1 MTPNS
6 FTILLLFILI
16 VINTGAL
23 VCMGLLISYLRKWIG
38 GEENEER

>member
-1 MTPNS
+1 MAPNS

-23 VCMGLLISYLRKWIG
+23 ICMGLLLNYFKKLDGKSHD
-38 GEENEER
+38 EN

>member
-23 VCMGLLISYLRKWIG
+23 ICMGLLINYLRKWV
-38 GEENEER
+38 NEDDREC